1 MGQRN
6 TFPVPYNSLVSH
18 NSILATARLVRDKM
32 VIGYSKLT
40 TKMEHFAQ
48 LLFQGY
54 NQTDAYKLV
63 YPAQARQRPGT
74 LYPNASRLAA
84 NSNVI
89 ARLAELRA
97 AVVAPTILDAIQ
109 RQEFWSHII
118 CDNSKD
124 TRDRLRASELL
135 GKAQGDFIERT
146 ESKNLNVY
154 GQLDRLEVFT
164 DQQIDEL
171 LEEKR
176 KALLEGAG

>member
-1 MGQRN
+1 
-6 TFPVPYNSLVSH
+6 
-18 NSILATARLVRDKM
+18 M
-32 VIGYSKLT
+32 VIGNNKLT
-40 TKMEHFAQ
+40 AKMEHCAR

-54 NQTDAYKLV
+54 SQTDAYKLAC
-63 YPAQARQRPGT
+63 PAQARQRPGT

-97 AVVAPTILDAIQ
+97 AVVAPAILDAIQ

-118 CDNSKD
+118 CDDSKD

-146 ESKNLNVY
+146 ENKNLNVHA
-154 GQLDRLEVFT
+154 QLDRLEVLT
-164 DQQIDEL
+164 DRQIDEL
-171 LEEKR
+171 LAIVEDKK
-176 KALLEGAG
+176 KALLEGDV

>member
-1 MGQRN
+1 MFSGNQ
-6 TFPVPYNSLVSH
+6 
-18 NSILATARLVRDKM
+18 
-32 VIGYSKLT
+32 KLT
-40 TKMEHFAQ
+40 CQQERCAQ
-48 LLFQGY
+48 LLFQGKD
-54 NQTDAYKLV
+54 QVEAYRLA

-97 AVVAPTILDAIQ
+97 AVVAPAILDAIQ

-118 CDNSKD
+118 CDDSKD

-146 ESKNLNVY
+146 ENKNLNVHARI
-154 GQLDRLEVFT
+154 DRLEVLT
-164 DQQIDEL
+164 NEQIDEL
-171 LEEKR
+171 LAIVEDK
-176 KALLEGAG
+176 KNALLEGTG

>member
-1 MGQRN
+1 M
-6 TFPVPYNSLVSH
+6 VSD
-18 NSILATARLVRDKM
+18 NQ
-32 VIGYSKLT
+32 KLT
-40 TKMEHFAQ
+40 AKMEHFAQ

-54 NQTDAYKLV
+54 SQADAYKLA

-97 AVVAPTILDAIQ
+97 AVVAPGILDAIQ

-118 CDNSKD
+118 CDDSKD

-154 GQLDRLEVFT
+154 GQLDRLEVLT
-164 DQQIDEL
+164 DKQIDEL
-171 LEEKR
+171 LAIVEDKK

>member
-1 MGQRN
+1 
-6 TFPVPYNSLVSH
+6 
-18 NSILATARLVRDKM
+18 
-32 VIGYSKLT
+32 
-40 TKMEHFAQ
+40 MEHFAQ
-48 LLFQGY
+48 LVFQGY
-54 NQTDAYKLV
+54 SQADAYKLA

-89 ARLAELRA
+89 ARLTELRA
-97 AVVAPTILDAIQ
+97 AVVAPAILDAIQ

-118 CDNSKD
+118 CDDSKD

-154 GQLDRLEVFT
+154 GQLDRLEVLT
-164 DQQIDEL
+164 DKQIDEL
-171 LEEKR
+171 LEMLEEKR
-176 KALLEGAG
+176 KVLLGGAG

>member
-1 MGQRN
+1 
-6 TFPVPYNSLVSH
+6 
-18 NSILATARLVRDKM
+18 M
-32 VIGYSKLT
+32 VIGNQKLT
-40 TKMEHFAQ
+40 AKMEHFAQ
-48 LLFQGY
+48 LLLQGY
-54 NQTDAYKLV
+54 SQTDAYKLA

-84 NSNVI
+84 NSNVK

-109 RQEFWSHII
+109 RQEFWSQII
-118 CDNSKD
+118 CDDSKD

-146 ESKNLNVY
+146 ESKNLNVHA
-154 GQLDRLEVFT
+154 QLDRLEVLT
-164 DQQIDEL
+164 DEQIDEL
-171 LEEKR
+171 LAIVEDKR

>member
-1 MGQRN
+1 M
-6 TFPVPYNSLVSH
+6 VSD
-18 NSILATARLVRDKM
+18 NQ
-32 VIGYSKLT
+32 KLT
-40 TKMEHFAQ
+40 AKMEHFAL
-48 LLFQGY
+48 LLFQGCS
-54 NQTDAYKLV
+54 QTDAYKLA
-63 YPAQARQRPGT
+63 YPAQARQRLAT

-97 AVVAPTILDAIQ
+97 AVVAPGILDAIQ

-118 CDNSKD
+118 CDDSKD

-154 GQLDRLEVFT
+154 GRIDRLEVLT
-164 DQQIDEL
+164 DEQIDEL
-171 LEEKR
+171 LAIIEDKR
-176 KALLEGAG
+176 KALSGGSRVG

>member
-1 MGQRN
+1 
-6 TFPVPYNSLVSH
+6 
-18 NSILATARLVRDKM
+18 M
-32 VIGYSKLT
+32 VIGNNKLT
-40 TKMEHFAQ
+40 AKMEHFAQ

-54 NQTDAYKLV
+54 SQADAYKLA
-63 YPAQARQRPGT
+63 YPAQATQRPGT

-97 AVVAPTILDAIQ
+97 AVVAPGILDAIQ

-118 CDNSKD
+118 CDDSKD

-146 ESKNLNVY
+146 ENKNLNVHA
-154 GQLDRLEVFT
+154 QLDRMEVLN
-164 DQQIDEL
+164 DEQID
-171 LEEKR
+171 
-176 KALLEGAG
+176 G